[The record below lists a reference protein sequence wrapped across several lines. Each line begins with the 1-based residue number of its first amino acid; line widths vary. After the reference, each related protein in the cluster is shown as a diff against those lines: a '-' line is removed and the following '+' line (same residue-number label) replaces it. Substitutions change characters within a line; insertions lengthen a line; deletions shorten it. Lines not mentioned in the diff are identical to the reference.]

1 MDLISHQQKT
11 RTEMQ
16 LPRKDLLKTLVSKGS
31 YGSPWHTWAMKKVL
45 ENINPAETLQM
56 DNTQTWFRWCD
67 LELCELRML
76 RWDVLLREFFAEMN
90 WLDNVGME
98 WMFCMW
104 NEYKFWRNRVWT
116 TLNCTSLNSCPVTQ
130 SVVVCYANLLI
141 EGHRKGLQKDCLS
154 LWIFMVSHTIHTFW
168 ILLFTIPHL
177 SQIGNIPLNK
187 NNRT

>member
-31 YGSPWHTWAMKKVL
+31 YGSPWHTWAMNTVL

-116 TLNCTSLNSCPVTQ
+116 TLYLLKFMSSHPVCGSLLCKFVDRRTQ
-130 SVVVCYANLLI
+130 ERSAERLSEFMDLYGVPHHTHLLDTTL
-141 EGHRKGLQKDCLS
+141 HHS
-154 LWIFMVSHTIHTFW
+154 PS
-168 ILLFTIPHL
+168 IPNRQHS
-177 SQIGNIPLNK
+177 SQ
-187 NNRT
+187 

>member
-1 MDLISHQQKT
+1 M
-11 RTEMQ
+11 
-16 LPRKDLLKTLVSKGS
+16 
-31 YGSPWHTWAMKKVL
+31 
-45 ENINPAETLQM
+45 
-56 DNTQTWFRWCD
+56 
-67 LELCELRML
+67 
-76 RWDVLLREFFAEMN
+76 
-90 WLDNVGME
+90 
-98 WMFCMW
+98 
-104 NEYKFWRNRVWT
+104 WT
-116 TLNCTSLNSCPVTQ
+116 TLNSASFILCLGTQ